1 MDTIKRDDLRFIE
14 YLNKRTI
21 SMRKNTQTLLFLL
34 ALIYPMVSM
43 AQSVQQSTGLT
54 GQTKNY
60 ISTGMPIL
68 LIAPDAVSAGL
79 GDAGVAYEPNAYS
92 AHWNNAKYAFID
104 QKFGFSTT
112 YTPWL
117 KNLGIGDMKLLYL
130 GGFSRINDR
139 SAFGGSITYFSLG
152 EINSTDGEGNS
163 LGTFKPNEFAI
174 DATYSLKI
182 SDNLSLGATGRFIR
196 SDLTNGMDV
205 NDGSGY
211 TTTKPANSVAA
222 DIGLYYENKIDK
234 SQEFAL
240 GAFISNLGAKLSY
253 SDDDNDKEFLPA
265 NLRIGGRYSNE
276 IDNFNKV
283 NLVLDFN
290 KLLVPTPPIT
300 DGGVTYSDYYANRLE
315 YNNTGVMQGA
325 IQSFYDAP
333 GGMREELQEIQISAG
348 AEYWYNDF
356 LAVRA
361 GYFYENANKGGRQ
374 YFTIGTGIR
383 YNKLG
388 LDVAYLIP
396 TTKIGNNPLTNTL
409 RISLSIDFANEK

>member
-1 MDTIKRDDLRFIE
+1 
-14 YLNKRTI
+14 
-21 SMRKNTQTLLFLL
+21 MRRNTQTLLFLL
-34 ALIYPMVSM
+34 AMLCPLATR
-43 AQSVQQSTGLT
+43 AQSAQQSPALT

-79 GDAGVAYEPNAYS
+79 GDANVAYEPNAYS

-104 QKFGFSTT
+104 QKFGGSIT

-139 SAFGGSITYFSLG
+139 SAFGASITYFSLG
-152 EINSTDGEGNS
+152 EIDSRDGEGNS
-163 LGTFKPNEFAI
+163 QGIFKPNEFAI

-182 SDNLSLGATGRFIR
+182 SDNLALGATGRYIR

-211 TTTKPANSVAA
+211 TTTKAANSVAA

-234 SQEFAL
+234 TQEFAL

-265 NLRIGGRYSNE
+265 NFRFGGRYSNAL
-276 IDNFNKV
+276 DKFNKI
-283 NLVLDFN
+283 NILLDFN

-315 YNNTGVMQGA
+315 YNNTGVIQGA
-325 IQSFYDAP
+325 LQSFYDAP
-333 GGMREELQEIQISAG
+333 GGFKEELQEIQISAG

-356 LAVRA
+356 FAVRA
-361 GYFYENANKGGRQ
+361 GYFFEHANKGGRQ
-374 YFTIGTGIR
+374 YFTIGLGIR

-388 LDVAYLIP
+388 FDVAYLVP

-409 RISLSIDFANEK
+409 RIALSIGFDNEK